1 MVNDCNYKKQHNY
14 CGYIGY
20 YGSDLYHNIPDMEVQ
35 GDDAFAGYTEIT
47 LADIAD
53 GEYEGEYDLSLVYAK
68 VKVTINKGRIE
79 NIAILKHDN
88 GRGKKAEKII
98 EDVIGQQKLG
108 VNAITGATASSKAIL
123 KAIENALQDAETSD

>member
-1 MVNDCNYKKQHNY
+1 MTVTTRNSIIIVAISVIMALICTTTYRLWKYKETVK
-14 CGYIGY
+14 
-20 YGSDLYHNIPDMEVQ
+20 SLTVQ
-35 GDDAFAGYTEIT
+35 EPKLT
-47 LADIAD
+47 DIAD

-68 VKVTINKGRIE
+68 VKLTINKGRIE

>member
-1 MVNDCNYKKQHNY
+1 MTVTTRNSIIIVAISVIMALICTTTYRLWKYKETVK
-14 CGYIGY
+14 
-20 YGSDLYHNIPDMEVQ
+20 SLTVQ
-35 GDDAFAGYTEIT
+35 EPKLT
-47 LADIAD
+47 DIAD

>member
-1 MVNDCNYKKQHNY
+1 MTVTTRNSIIIVAISVIMALICTTTYRLWKYKETVK
-14 CGYIGY
+14 
-20 YGSDLYHNIPDMEVQ
+20 SLTVQ
-35 GDDAFAGYTEIT
+35 EPKLT
-47 LADIAD
+47 DIAD
-53 GEYEGEYDLSLVYAK
+53 GEYEGEYDLSLVCAK